1 MDNNTKPILVVSK
14 CLGFD
19 KCRYD
24 GSMIENEFIEK
35 LKKYVEIIPFCPE
48 VQCGLSIPRDT
59 LRIVELDEKKELIQL
74 KTERNLTNE
83 IINSSEKFL
92 SDLKEIDGFILKCK
106 SPSCGVKDA
115 KNYSSIEK
123 GSAVKKGKGFFSE
136 KVIEHFP
143 YLPLEDEGRLNNFKI
158 REHFLSRIFILAD
171 FRKAKLTLN
180 FDELRKF
187 HIKNTM
193 LFIAYNHKYSKILDS
208 LIFNEPDN
216 LETVFKEYEF
226 NLHRLLQRAPRY
238 TSNINVILKAV
249 EQFKDKITDEEM
261 QFIWNTIDKYRNGY
275 IPFSVLLYL
284 VKGYIIRFELD
295 NLLNQTF
302 FMPYPEELILLNDSE
317 NIIN

>member
-1 MDNNTKPILVVSK
+1 M
-14 CLGFD
+14 
-19 KCRYD
+19 
-24 GSMIENEFIEK
+24 E
-35 LKKYVEIIPFCPE
+35 
-48 VQCGLSIPRDT
+48 
-59 LRIVELDEKKELIQL
+59 
-74 KTERNLTNE
+74 
-83 IINSSEKFL
+83 
-92 SDLKEIDGFILKCK
+92 
-106 SPSCGVKDA
+106 
-115 KNYSSIEK
+115 
-123 GSAVKKGKGFFSE
+123 
-136 KVIEHFP
+136 
-143 YLPLEDEGRLNNFKI
+143 
-158 REHFLSRIFILAD
+158 
-171 FRKAKLTLN
+171 
-180 FDELRKF
+180 
-187 HIKNTM
+187 
-193 LFIAYNHKYSKILDS
+193 FIAYNHKYSKILDS